1 MFYQQI
7 SAHLTAFTKRHCI
20 PEMLLYHGKHFAWNL
35 LFLLLRII
43 CREPAPSEDPLVLK
57 TKYFYPIQPLTK
69 NIICKL
75 INRRKADSH
84 KGSYGHALLIAGSR
98 GKTGAAVIAAKAC
111 LRSGAGLVTVCLP
124 PEERAILQIA
134 VPEAMVLMQDE
145 IKDLERFSAIGIG
158 PGMGTDEA
166 AKETLGKIIA
176 DAAVPLL
183 LDADA
188 ITLLAADQPL
198 FESLPSGT
206 ILTPHPKEF
215 DRLFGEHEHDE
226 ARRMTAIKM
235 AEDKNIV
242 IVLKGYRTLIT
253 SGGRSFINSTGNPG
267 LAKGG
272 SGDALTGIISSFLA
286 QGYGPAIA
294 AMIGVYLHGR
304 AADIALKDQSPES
317 MLITDVI
324 GCLGKAFKKIVS

>member
-1 MFYQQI
+1 MRRTIF
-7 SAHLTAFTKRHCI
+7 
-20 PEMLLYHGKHFAWNL
+20 
-35 LFLLLRII
+35 
-43 CREPAPSEDPLVLK
+43 RETRPVLQDQLVLK

-69 NIICKL
+69 NIIRKL

-84 KGSYGHALLIAGSR
+84 KGSYGHALLIAGSS

-124 PEERAILQIA
+124 PGERAILQIA
-134 VPEAMVLMQDE
+134 VSEAMVLMQDE
-145 IKDLERFSAIGIG
+145 LNNFQKFSAIGIG

-166 AKETLGKIIA
+166 GKMILVKIIA
-176 DAAVPLL
+176 DAAIPLL

-188 ITLLAADQPL
+188 ITMLSSDNAL
-198 FESLPSGT
+198 FDSLPPGT

-215 DRLFGEHEHDE
+215 DRLFGDHENDE
-226 ARRMTAIKM
+226 ARRRTAIKM
-235 AEDKNIV
+235 AEEKNIV
-242 IVLKGYRTLIT
+242 IVLKGYRTLVT

-294 AMIGVYLHGR
+294 AMIGVYLHGL
-304 AADIALKDQSPES
+304 AADMALKDQSPES

-324 GCLGKAFKKIVS
+324 DCLGKTFKKIHS